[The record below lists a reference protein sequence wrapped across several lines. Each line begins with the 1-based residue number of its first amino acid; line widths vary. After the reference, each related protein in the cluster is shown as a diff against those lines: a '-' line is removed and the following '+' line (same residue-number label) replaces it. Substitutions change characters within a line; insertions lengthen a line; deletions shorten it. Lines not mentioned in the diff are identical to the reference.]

1 MSELFERLAS
11 APIQTVGTGDV
22 PRIDMAAGREAART
36 SEAMARAMDRISSF
50 AFKEVER
57 RNTLQ
62 GSMLG
67 ASDPTRTL
75 TQLQDQDP
83 GSFNAGEA
91 AAYNAA
97 VKGLSAEI
105 EVEAKREMG
114 KQYLEAIEAG
124 EDPTQLAERL
134 DMVTLGF
141 SDALG
146 MMDPAAAQ
154 EVSLT
159 LDSYRNAQFLNY
171 SEDHIKKKKQE
182 NRAQGALNLETMTE
196 SLENMARSGM
206 SDAVINK
213 DIDQGVEAIGAMLR
227 AQGYNEEE
235 VADAMIRANRKAQIA
250 RVRGGFDR
258 LETPEERLEY
268 ADRLEADIGKDGGL
282 ARGISDD
289 NAQTLVRNFRTAAN
303 SDISA
308 LNSEIA
314 NLKADLTYEVS
325 TVVSAGG
332 IPSTAVIDKM
342 RARIDALEDAGA
354 DKARLAEV
362 KEMLAAQEGH
372 IEYFRGIQGFNLE
385 ELRQERDTITN
396 RMGVEE
402 QGKPEDVLRLSIVR
416 RRLAAMASDDKA
428 QNAAWKAT
436 ATSIGRVVGDLEK
449 VAKRF
454 DPIRDED
461 VAAINDGI
469 NKLEAEGAP
478 EDMVAALRS
487 DVARLTAMSEL
498 FNDVANDSSMTLEDK
513 INTLRQRSGG
523 YSADESEF
531 LALMEQRLTAM
542 ETGLKDDPLSWGNGS
557 GVVALGVD
565 LVETVLSP
573 DSQATDIA
581 TAVEARVKDANKV
594 SAHYGTPKTILTKSE
609 ATALATALEEMPIE
623 LQTVT
628 LNKLSTAFGQDAL
641 VVLGQI
647 SKDAPELAHIG
658 GMMVLGADEATIDA
672 AMRGRLIKAGK
683 EDRALGEMTDMRD
696 QRVTLFDGLSTSG
709 PMIKTMDRLKSVADL
724 IYLGKGGSAGG
735 VFDRDLYNEAL
746 QLAAGRQVIN
756 GEERGG
762 IVTYNGRNIII
773 PSSIK
778 ADDGVDEIF
787 DNMESVND
795 LTSLAVTQ
803 GPDGQMKPYDELPVG
818 VLNQQAVPLS
828 VVQRA
833 NLISVG
839 DGLYKMAYKGEV
851 LFAPNGQPYL
861 IDLKRAQP

>member
-75 TQLQDQDP
+75 AQLQDQDP
-83 GSFNAGEA
+83 ASFNAGEA

-213 DIDQGVEAIGAMLR
+213 DIDKGVEAIGAMLR

-314 NLKADLTYEVS
+314 LLRSDIKDQVK

-332 IPSTAVIDKM
+332 IPPAAVIDKM

-354 DKARLAEV
+354 DKAKIADLKKLLAT
-362 KEMLAAQEGH
+362 QEGH

-385 ELRQERDTITN
+385 ELRKERDTITN

-402 QGKPEDVLRLSIVR
+402 QGKPEDVLRLTIVG

-436 ATSIGRVVGDLEK
+436 ATSIGKVVGDLEK
-449 VAKRF
+449 VAKEFR
-454 DPIRDED
+454 PIRDED
-461 VAAINDGI
+461 VAAVNDGI

-487 DVARLTAMSEL
+487 DVARLQAISGIYNEIADDSAGELEDQIARLNQRAGGFSPAESEL
-498 FNDVANDSSMTLEDK
+498 LTN
-513 INTLRQRSGG
+513 
-523 YSADESEF
+523 
-531 LALMEQRLTAM
+531 MEQRLTAM
-542 ETGLKDDPLSWGNGS
+542 ETALRDDPMSWANS
-557 GVVALGVD
+557 SRVVALGVD

-609 ATALATALEEMPIE
+609 ATALATALEEMPVE

-696 QRVTLFDGLSTSG
+696 QRVTLFDGLSTSA

-795 LTSLAVTQ
+795 LTAIAVTQ
-803 GPDGQMKPYDELPVG
+803 GPDGQMRPYDELPVG

>member
-36 SEAMARAMDRISSF
+36 SEAMSRAMDRISSF

-75 TQLQDQDP
+75 TQLQGQDP
-83 GSFNAGEA
+83 ASFNAGEA

-114 KQYLEAIEAG
+114 KQYLEAVEAG
-124 EDPTQLAERL
+124 EDPAQLAERL

-154 EVSLT
+154 QVSLT

-182 NRAQGALNLETMTE
+182 NRAQGAMNLETMTE

-268 ADRLEADIGKDGGL
+268 ADRLEADIGKQGGL

-303 SDISA
+303 SDIAA

-362 KEMLAAQEGH
+362 KERLATAESH
-372 IEYFRGIQGFNLE
+372 IEYFRGIQGFNLK

-396 RMGVEE
+396 RMGTEE
-402 QGKPEDVLRLSIVR
+402 AGTPEDVLRLKIVKS
-416 RRLAAMASDDKA
+416 RLAAMASDERSD
-428 QNAAWKAT
+428 NAAWKAT
-436 ATSIGRVVGDLEK
+436 ATSIGKSVDALEK

-487 DVARLTAMSEL
+487 DVTRLTAMSEL
-498 FNDVANDSSMTLEDK
+498 FNDIANDSTMTLEDK
-513 INTLRQRSGG
+513 INTLRQRDGG

-542 ETGLKDDPLSWGNGS
+542 ETGLKDDPLSWANGS

-709 PMIKTMDRLKSVADL
+709 QMIKTMDRLKSVADL

-795 LTSLAVTQ
+795 LIALAVTQ

-818 VLNQQAVPLS
+818 VLNQQAVPLT

-851 LFAPNGQPYL
+851 LFARNGQPYL

>member
-50 AFKEVER
+50 AFKETER
-57 RNTLQ
+57 RNTIK

-83 GSFNAGEA
+83 ASFNAGEA

-124 EDPTQLAERL
+124 EDPTKLAERL

-154 EVSLT
+154 QVSLT

-182 NRAQGALNLETMTE
+182 TRAQGALNLETMTE

-206 SDAVINK
+206 SEAVINK
-213 DIDQGVEAIGAMLR
+213 DIDQGVEAIGSMLR

-235 VADAMIRANRKAQIA
+235 VADAMIRANRKAHIA

-268 ADRLEADIGKDGGL
+268 ADRIEADIGKDGGL
-282 ARGISDD
+282 TRGISDD

-314 NLKADLTYEVS
+314 NLKADLNYEVS

-354 DKARLAEV
+354 DKARLAKV
-362 KEMLAAQEGH
+362 KERLATAESH

-396 RMGVEE
+396 RMGAEE
-402 QGKPEDVLRLSIVR
+402 AGTPEDVLRLKIVKS
-416 RRLAAMASDDKA
+416 RLAGLASDERSG
-428 QNAAWKAT
+428 NAALKAT
-436 ATSIGRVVGDLEK
+436 ATSIGRSVDALEK
-449 VAKRF
+449 VVKRF

-478 EDMVAALRS
+478 EDMVAALRG

-498 FNDVANDSSMTLEDK
+498 FNDIANDSTMTLEDK
-513 INTLRQRSGG
+513 INTLRQRDGG
-523 YSADESEF
+523 YSTDESEF

-609 ATALATALEEMPIE
+609 ATALATALEEMPVE

-696 QRVTLFDGLSTSG
+696 QRVTLFDGLSTSA

-795 LTSLAVTQ
+795 LTAIAVTQ
-803 GPDGQMKPYDELPVG
+803 GPDGQMRPYDELPVG

>member
-402 QGKPEDVLRLSIVR
+402 EGKPEDVLRLSIVR

>member
-50 AFKEVER
+50 AFKQVER
-57 RNTLQ
+57 RNTLE

-83 GSFNAGEA
+83 ASFNAGEA

-114 KQYLEAIEAG
+114 KQYLASVEAG

-182 NRAQGALNLETMTE
+182 SRAQGALNLETMNE
-196 SLENMARSGM
+196 SLENLARSGM
-206 SDAVINK
+206 SDATINK

-235 VADAMIRANRKAQIA
+235 VADAMIRASRKAHIA

-258 LETPEERLEY
+258 LETPEERLKY

-282 ARGISDD
+282 TRGISDD

-314 NLKADLTYEVS
+314 NLKADLNYEVS

-332 IPSTAVIDKM
+332 IPSTAVIDTM

-362 KEMLAAQEGH
+362 KERLATAEGH

-396 RMGVEE
+396 RMGAEE
-402 QGKPEDVLRLSIVR
+402 AGTPEDILRLKIVKS
-416 RRLAAMASDDKA
+416 RLSAMASDERSD
-428 QNAAWKAT
+428 NAAWKAT
-436 ATSIGRVVGDLEK
+436 ATSIGRSVDALEK

-498 FNDVANDSSMTLEDK
+498 FNDVANDSTMTLEDK
-513 INTLRQRSGG
+513 INTLRQRDGG

-557 GVVALGVD
+557 GVVTLGVD
-565 LVETVLSP
+565 LVERVLSP
-573 DSQATDIA
+573 DSSPEDI
-581 TAVEARVKDANKV
+581 TSAVEARVKDANKV
-594 SAHYGTPKTILTKSE
+594 SAHYSTPKTILTKSE
-609 ATALATALEEMPIE
+609 ATALATALEEMPVE

-696 QRVTLFDGLSTSG
+696 QRVTLFDGLSTSA

-735 VFDRDLYNEAL
+735 SFDRDLYNEAL

-778 ADDGVDEIF
+778 ADDGVDDIF

-795 LTSLAVTQ
+795 LTALAVTQ